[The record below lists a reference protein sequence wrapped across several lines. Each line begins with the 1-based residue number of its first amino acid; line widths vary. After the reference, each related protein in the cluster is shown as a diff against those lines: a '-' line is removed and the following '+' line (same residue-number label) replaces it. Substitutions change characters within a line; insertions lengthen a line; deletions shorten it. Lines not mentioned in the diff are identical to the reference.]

1 MFLSDPTTI
10 LGFLIVILASFF
22 IGGLIGR
29 KTIKQQVVTKEVRV
43 EVPSESTP
51 LPISQQPPPVSQQPP
66 ADQSFAAN
74 MGKLLV
80 QKQNEVKANFE
91 EDVHKML
98 AANKISTVS
107 ARKSYD
113 NLPVTNVRK
122 LVHESVTS
130 FNRSSQFYILDATV
144 GTGAGYSGYIV
155 RINLRSR

>member
-29 KTIKQQVVTKEVRV
+29 KTVKQQVVTKEVRV
-43 EVPSESTP
+43 EAPSEST
-51 LPISQQPPPVSQQPP
+51 PPPVSQQPP
-66 ADQSFAAN
+66 ADHSFAAN
-74 MGKLLV
+74 MGKVLV
-80 QKQNEVKANFE
+80 QKQNEVRANFE

-107 ARKSYD
+107 ARKAYD

-130 FNRSSQFYILDATV
+130 FNKSSQYYILDATV

-155 RINLRSR
+155 RITLRSR